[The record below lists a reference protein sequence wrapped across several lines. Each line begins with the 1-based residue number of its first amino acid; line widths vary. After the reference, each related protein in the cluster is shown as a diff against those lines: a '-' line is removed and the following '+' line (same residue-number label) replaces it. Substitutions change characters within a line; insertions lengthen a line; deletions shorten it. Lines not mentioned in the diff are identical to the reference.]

1 MTASAWAVVVAG
13 GSGARFGGHKQ
24 FASLGGRQVVEWS
37 LDVARSVCAGVV
49 LVVPE
54 AWLPACTGRA
64 DAVVAGGGTRA
75 ASVRAGLD
83 LVPEGADVVVVHDAA
98 RPLASAGLWRAVI
111 GAVVAGA
118 DAAVPCVPVTDTIK
132 QRQVD
137 GSLVTLER
145 STLVASQ
152 TPQAFCPEA
161 LRRAHA
167 GGREAT
173 DDAALLESLGCRVV
187 EVPGEAANFK
197 LTGPSDLRVAEL
209 LLEAGQCS

>member
-1 MTASAWAVVVAG
+1 MVVAG

-24 FASLGGRQVVEWS
+24 FAPLGGREVVEWS
-37 LDVARSVCAGVV
+37 LGVARTVCAGIV
-49 LVVPE
+49 LVVPDV
-54 AWLPACTGRA
+54 WLSACSGRA
-64 DAVVAGGGTRA
+64 DSVVVGGGTRA

-83 LVPEGADVVVVHDAA
+83 RVPDGADVVVVHDAA
-98 RPLASAGLWRAVI
+98 RPLATAELWRAVI
-111 GAVVAGA
+111 EAVVAGA

-132 QRQVD
+132 QRQAD

-145 STLVASQ
+145 SILVASQ

-173 DDAALLESLGCRVV
+173 DDAALLESLGCRVI
-187 EVPGEAANFK
+187 EVPGEPANFK
-197 LTGPSDLRVAEL
+197 LTSPSDIRVAEL
-209 LLEAGQCS
+209 LLEAQQCS